1 MELMGQQVESRFS
14 DFGPPLLK
22 RLLSTAKGMHYQAAE
37 RALLLLNGETIQKM
51 VKANMQKAFPIM
63 VHGLHNKEGK
73 NHWNQTVNTITYSVI
88 RTYMDIDMDRFER
101 LTQQASTDQKSKAS
115 RQKEIEARG
124 EALAKRHNIEAEPP
138 IFPLNLWECR
148 PEGFEETGVF
158 K

>member
-1 MELMGQQVESRFS
+1 
-14 DFGPPLLK
+14 
-22 RLLSTAKGMHYQAAE
+22 
-37 RALLLLNGETIQKM
+37 
-51 VKANMQKAFPIM
+51 
-63 VHGLHNKEGK
+63 
-73 NHWNQTVNTITYSVI
+73 
-88 RTYMDIDMDRFER
+88 MDRFER

-115 RQKEIEARG
+115 RQKEIEARW